1 MDESNRRKLEFK
13 KLLIRLGEKM
23 SAKDE
28 ENIRFL
34 YEEDMNQDVSK
45 PTDLFRELL
54 QKDKISHETPG
65 ALSAIY
71 RNIGRIDLAIEVEQ
85 WSEVMEAN
93 RGVVP
98 QNTFVGEALD
108 DRLLNSVA
116 REIGRDWKML
126 SRHLGLDETSIQ
138 SIQQAHFADLHEA
151 SYQALLRWKKD
162 YGAKATPRAFKRALT
177 EMKLMGIVHTYF
189 PAS

>member
-1 MDESNRRKLEFK
+1 MFSVMFSVFICL
-13 KLLIRLGEKM
+13 
-23 SAKDE
+23 
-28 ENIRFL
+28 
-34 YEEDMNQDVSK
+34 
-45 PTDLFRELL
+45 P
-54 QKDKISHETPG
+54 ISLPY
-65 ALSAIY
+65 LSA
-71 RNIGRIDLAIEVEQ
+71 
-85 WSEVMEAN
+85 AN

-151 SYQALLRWKKD
+151 SYQALLRLD
-162 YGAKATPRAFKRALT
+162 N
-177 EMKLMGIVHTYF
+177 
-189 PAS
+189 